1 MKTTVR
7 AIAVA
12 SAMTAFTAL
21 ADEFDEI
28 AAAVNS
34 DSGQAEAA
42 QQQEQGGEADGQ
54 SLEQR
59 QAASRFFQALPS
71 CREVSGVAEVRTP
84 GEREWKPAQKDLR
97 YPLGSE
103 FRTVGHGSAL
113 CISFGLESYARIAGD
128 AGFVTKIQPLGDP
141 RRAIGLVG
149 GTLRLTLPK
158 NLPEGLFTVNA
169 PGFSAYNLA
178 GVSRYKYRKT
188 GDGDEAYVRCITQTL
203 SVKGRHFD
211 FVGMKAAQEV
221 KIRTSQDLLFTGLYG
236 SRGDVQVVLDQG
248 RVLVKDFA
256 TGESKIEDR
265 TLEWTLSPQTS
276 VQIHRAVPALG
287 ERLAV
292 NVMTFDTRGD
302 LVNRCSFAE
311 KLFEVNTGEVGPVS
325 KKERE
330 ELAKKAADLA
340 AAQTAEA
347 EATDVEAV
355 PAAPAAP
362 KQPDDAPAEPNY
374 DDADLFM

>member
-12 SAMTAFTAL
+12 SAMTAFSAF

-28 AAAVNS
+28 AAAVG
-34 DSGQAEAA
+34 DSGQSEAA
-42 QQQEQGGEADGQ
+42 QQEGEDNAPPGVQ
-54 SLEQR
+54 Q
-59 QAASRFFQALPS
+59 QAASRYFQPLPS
-71 CREVSGVAEVRTP
+71 CREVSGVAEVLVP
-84 GEREWKPAQKDLR
+84 GEKEWKPAQKDLR
-97 YPLGSE
+97 YPLGTM

-113 CISFGLESYARIAGD
+113 CVSFGLESYARIVGD
-128 AGFVTKIQPLGDP
+128 ASFLTKAQPLGEP
-141 RRAIGLVG
+141 SRTIGLVG

-158 NLPEGLFTVNA
+158 NLPEGLFSVTA

-178 GVSRYKYRKT
+178 GVSRYVYRKT

-203 SVKGRHFD
+203 SVKGLHFD

-221 KIRTSQDLLFTGLYG
+221 KIRSSQDQLFTGLYG
-236 SRGDVQVVLDQG
+236 SRGDVPVILDQG
-248 RVLVKDFA
+248 RILVKDFA
-256 TGESKIEDR
+256 TGESKIEDK
-265 TLEWTLSPQTS
+265 TLEWMLSPQTS
-276 VQIHRAVPALG
+276 VQIHRARPALG

-347 EATDVEAV
+347 EATDIEAV
-355 PAAPAAP
+355 PSPETP